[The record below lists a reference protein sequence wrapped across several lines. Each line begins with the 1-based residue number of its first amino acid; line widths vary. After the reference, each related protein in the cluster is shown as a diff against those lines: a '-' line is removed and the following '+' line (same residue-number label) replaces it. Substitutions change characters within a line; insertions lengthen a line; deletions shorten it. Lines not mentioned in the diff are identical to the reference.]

1 MMRILIAVVV
11 GVLLAG
17 GASFGAVELASS
29 SQHDPVIKPLHNYGK
44 R

>member
-1 MMRILIAVVV
+1 MRVLITVVL

-17 GASFGAVELASS
+17 ASS
-29 SQHDPVIKPLHNYGK
+29 VAILNAANSSPSPTGKTLYNYGS

>member
-1 MMRILIAVVV
+1 MRILIAVVV

-17 GASFGAVELASS
+17 ASS
-29 SQHDPVIKPLHNYGK
+29 AAIVNSADSTPSPSSKTLYNYGS